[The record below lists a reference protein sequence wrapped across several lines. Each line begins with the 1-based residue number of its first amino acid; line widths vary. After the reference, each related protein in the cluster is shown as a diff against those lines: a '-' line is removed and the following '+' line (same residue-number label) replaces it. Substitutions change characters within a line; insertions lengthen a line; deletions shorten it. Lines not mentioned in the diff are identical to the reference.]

1 MYCPLDFIPQVEYN
15 IHILLVEYLIAKGEN
30 TDMLK
35 HGILGLLNYGDM
47 TGYEIHEAF
56 ENSLNFFW
64 LAQTSQIYR
73 ELDVLE
79 KNKWIV
85 KQIVEQSGK
94 PNKKICSITEEG
106 RQELLR
112 WLNSPDINTDM
123 RSPTLMKVFFMGEL
137 SGSCSLSF
145 FKELKEGYCAASEA
159 LKQTDISI
167 TSYQE
172 MIPDKK
178 SILFWKMTADFGKR
192 YTQMYLEWIESC
204 IHILENMEE

>member
-1 MYCPLDFIPQVEYN
+1 M
-15 IHILLVEYLIAKGEN
+15 IAEGEN

-47 TGYEIHEAF
+47 TGYEIHETF

-64 LAQTSQIYR
+64 PAQTSQIYR

-112 WLNSPDINTDM
+112 WLNSSDINTDM

-145 FKELKEGYCAASEA
+145 FKELKKEYCAASEA

-178 SILFWKMTADFGKR
+178 SALFWKMTADFGKR